1 MRLLFLERRADR
13 MNNPLHLPVCCFTLQ
28 HSLDHRA
35 EVDTGNMI
43 AFIEA
48 NANILLQAALIL
60 GIAAVAAVIVL
71 AVQMQRMK
79 KPFSEMAGLYDDIG
93 TESSLQLL
101 LKGVDENRE
110 FIRGHGED
118 LKVILRK
125 LEGCFKGIGM
135 VKYNAFEDI
144 GGNQS
149 YSICILTREKNGF
162 MLTNLVGRNSTRGY
176 AIEVKNGEPERE
188 LGEEET
194 EALAYAMRS
203 LED

>member
-1 MRLLFLERRADR
+1 
-13 MNNPLHLPVCCFTLQ
+13 MNT
-28 HSLDHRA
+28 
-35 EVDTGNMI
+35 
-43 AFIEA
+43 FIEA
-48 NANILLQAALIL
+48 NANILLPAALVL

-93 TESSLQLL
+93 TESSLKLL

-118 LKVILRK
+118 MKIILRK

-176 AIEVKNGEPERE
+176 AIEVNNGEPERE

-194 EALAYAMRS
+194 EALAGSLRS
-203 LED
+203 IED

>member
-1 MRLLFLERRADR
+1 M
-13 MNNPLHLPVCCFTLQ
+13 
-28 HSLDHRA
+28 S
-35 EVDTGNMI
+35 

-48 NANILLQAALIL
+48 NVNILAS
-60 GIAAVAAVIVL
+60 AAVLLGLAAAAGVIIL
-71 AVQMQRMK
+71 AFRLK
-79 KPFSEMAGLYDDIG
+79 RISRPFSEMAGLYDDIG
-93 TESSLQLL
+93 TEESLKLL

-118 LKVILRK
+118 LKVILGK

-176 AIEVKNGEPERE
+176 AIEVKDGEAERE
-188 LGEEET
+188 LGVEET
-194 EALAYAMRS
+194 EALAYSLKS

>member
-1 MRLLFLERRADR
+1 
-13 MNNPLHLPVCCFTLQ
+13 MN
-28 HSLDHRA
+28 
-35 EVDTGNMI
+35 

-48 NANILLQAALIL
+48 NANILLPAALIL
-60 GIAAVAAVIVL
+60 SVVGIAAAIIL
-71 AVQMQRMK
+71 AIQIQRMR
-79 KPFSEMAGLYDDIG
+79 KPFSEMAGVYDDLG

-118 LKVILRK
+118 LKVILKK
-125 LEGCFKGIGM
+125 LEGCFKGVGM

-149 YSICILTREKNGF
+149 YSICILTREKHGF

-176 AIEVKNGEPERE
+176 AIEVRDGEPERE
-188 LGEEET
+188 LGDEET
-194 EALAYAMRS
+194 EALAYAIRS

>member
-1 MRLLFLERRADR
+1 M
-13 MNNPLHLPVCCFTLQ
+13 
-28 HSLDHRA
+28 S
-35 EVDTGNMI
+35 
-43 AFIEA
+43 AFILA
-48 NANILLQAALIL
+48 NENILLPAALLL
-60 GIAAVAAVIVL
+60 GLVAVAAVIVL
-71 AVQMQRMK
+71 FLRLK
-79 KPFSEMAGLYDDIG
+79 RISRPFSEMAGLYDDVG
-93 TESSLQLL
+93 TEESLKLL

-110 FIRGHGED
+110 FIRRHGED
-118 LKVILRK
+118 LKVILDK

-176 AIEVKNGEPERE
+176 AIEVRGGVAERE
-188 LGEEET
+188 LGTEET
-194 EALAYAMRS
+194 EALAYSLKS

>member
-1 MRLLFLERRADR
+1 
-13 MNNPLHLPVCCFTLQ
+13 MN
-28 HSLDHRA
+28 
-35 EVDTGNMI
+35 

-48 NANILLQAALIL
+48 NSSVLIPVALLLGAA
-60 GIAAVAAVIVL
+60 AAAAVIVL
-71 AVQMQRMK
+71 AIRIRNMNR
-79 KPFSEMAGLYDDIG
+79 PFSEMAGLYEDIG
-93 TESSLQLL
+93 TEKSLQLL

-110 FIRGHGED
+110 FIRGHSED
-118 LKVILRK
+118 LKMILAK

-176 AIEVKNGEPERE
+176 AIEVREGEAERE
-188 LGEEET
+188 LGTEET
-194 EALAYAMRS
+194 EALAYALKS